1 MLWVGR
7 KNTLKNPEFKFIYRA
22 TKLQENFQVR
32 ER

>member
-1 MLWVGR
+1 MGR
-7 KNTLKNPEFKFIYRA
+7 QKKHVKNPEFKFIYRA